1 MLLDNNLILGT
12 HRPSTST
19 TSIVESNNIVG
30 GFLACEEKPT
40 LTTSYRTVNVPTNGQ
55 TQDAA
60 QGSKPLLSVLRG
72 EKTERVP
79 FWFMRQAGRYLPE
92 YRALRSEAGSFLSL
106 CYDPVLATEISLQPV
121 RRFGLDGII
130 LFSDILVIPDAL
142 GLDLAFKEGE
152 GPVLQTVGTAA
163 EIPIWEPDRFH
174 RHLAPVYETVSKIME
189 QAPADA
195 TLIGFA
201 GAPWT
206 VATYM
211 VEGGASKDFSRV
223 KAWAFAEPKSFQRLI
238 DLLIETTVEYLSA
251 QIKAGA
257 EAVQLFDSW
266 AGVLP
271 EQAFAR
277 WCVAPARAIV
287 ERLKAV
293 YPGVPVI
300 GFPRGAGLG
309 YVTFAREAGIDAI
322 GLDHAIPPAWAAR
335 ELQPGHV
342 VQGNLDPIM
351 LLVGGKPMIEEAGR
365 ILEAVAA
372 GPHVFNLG
380 HGVLPQT
387 PPENVAE
394 LAEFIRRW
402 RR

>member
-1 MLLDNNLILGT
+1 
-12 HRPSTST
+12 
-19 TSIVESNNIVG
+19 V
-30 GFLACEEKPT
+30 EKPALNT
-40 LTTSYRTVNVPTNGQ
+40 SHCVVNTPTTDQ
-55 TQDAA
+55 TPAAA
-60 QGSKPLLSVLRG
+60 QGSKTLLCVLRG
-72 EKTERVP
+72 EKTERIP

-92 YRALRSEAGSFLSL
+92 YRALRSQAGSFLSL
-106 CYDPVLATEISLQPV
+106 CYDPALATEISLQPV
-121 RRFGLDGII
+121 RRFGMDGII

-152 GPVLQTVGTAA
+152 GPILRSLESAA
-163 EIPIWEPDRFH
+163 EIPEWEPERLH
-174 RHLAPVYETVSKIME
+174 KHLAPVYETVSRIVE

-195 TLIGFA
+195 ALIGFA

-211 VEGGASKDFSRV
+211 VEGGASRDFSRV
-223 KAWAFAEPKSFQRLI
+223 KSWAFAEPGSFQRLI
-238 DLLIETTVEYLSA
+238 DLLVEATAEYLSA

-277 WCVAPARAIV
+277 WCIAPVRAIV
-287 ERLKAV
+287 DRLKVAH
-293 YPGVPVI
+293 PRIPVI

-309 YVTFAREAGIDAI
+309 YVTFAREAGADAI
-322 GLDHAIPPAWAAR
+322 GLDSAMPPTWAAR
-335 ELQPGHV
+335 ELQPRHV

-351 LLVGGKPMIEEAGR
+351 LLVGGKPMIEEARR
-365 ILEAVAA
+365 ILETLGA

-380 HGVLPQT
+380 HGVLPET
-387 PPENVAE
+387 PPQNVAE
-394 LAEFIRRW
+394 LAEFLRRW